1 LRKTLWRYTL
11 RRLAFLPLL
20 LVLVSLI
27 TFILLRV
34 LPQQDPAILMAGQNA
49 TPEQVAA
56 IHAELGLDRPI
67 TTQYFDWMG
76 NVLRGDLGKTYYSRR
91 DILSEVKRRFPA
103 SAEIV
108 LLSLTISVAVGVTFG
123 VISATMRNTGID
135 YGVRLL
141 AVFGQSNPEF
151 FLLVLL
157 ILIPSILWRYA
168 PPVGGFVS
176 PVDDFW
182 RNVRMFGPPS
192 LVLGIGGSAGI
203 MRLQRTTMLE
213 VLRSDYVRTARAKG
227 LTARSVV
234 MTHAFRNTLAP
245 LVTVV
250 GAAFTTVF
258 AGSVIAERIMS
269 LDGLGVFFLQ
279 SVLQRDFPVVQF
291 LVLYFAT
298 VIILANLI
306 VDLSY
311 AFIDPR
317 VKYR

>member
-1 LRKTLWRYTL
+1 MWRYTL
-11 RRLAFLPLL
+11 RRLAFLPLV

-56 IHAELGLDRPI
+56 IHAELGLDKPI
-67 TTQYFDWMG
+67 ATQYFDWMG
-76 NVLRGDLGKTYYSRR
+76 HVLRGDLGKTYYSKR
-91 DILSEVKRRFPA
+91 DILDEVKHRFPA
-103 SAEIV
+103 SAEII
-108 LLSLTISVAVGVTFG
+108 LLSLTLSVVVGVTFG

-141 AVFGQSNPEF
+141 AVFGQSIPEF

-157 ILIPSILWRYA
+157 ILIPSIVWNYA
-168 PPVGGFVS
+168 APVGGYVS
-176 PVDDFW
+176 PIDDLW
-182 RNVRMFGPPS
+182 RNIRMFAPPS

-227 LTARSVV
+227 LASRSVV

-250 GAAFTTVF
+250 GASFTTVF

-269 LDGLGVFFLQ
+269 LNGLGVFFLQ

-291 LVLYFAT
+291 LVLYTAT
-298 VIILANLI
+298 VVILANLI

>member
-1 LRKTLWRYTL
+1 VWRYTL
-11 RRLAFLPLL
+11 RRLAFLPLV

-56 IHAELGLDRPI
+56 IHAELGLDKPI
-67 TTQYFDWMG
+67 ATQYFDWMG
-76 NVLRGDLGKTYYSRR
+76 HVLRGDLGKTYYSKR
-91 DILSEVKRRFPA
+91 DILDEVKHRFPA
-103 SAEIV
+103 SAEII
-108 LLSLTISVAVGVTFG
+108 LLSLTLSVVVGVTFG

-141 AVFGQSNPEF
+141 AVFGQSIPEF

-157 ILIPSILWRYA
+157 ILIPSIVWNYA
-168 PPVGGFVS
+168 APVGGYVS
-176 PVDDFW
+176 PIDDLW
-182 RNVRMFGPPS
+182 RNIRMFAPPS

-227 LTARSVV
+227 LASRSVV

-250 GAAFTTVF
+250 GASFTTVF

-269 LDGLGVFFLQ
+269 LNGLGVFFLQ

-291 LVLYFAT
+291 LVLYTAT
-298 VIILANLI
+298 VVILANLI

>member
-1 LRKTLWRYTL
+1 MI
-11 RRLAFLPLL
+11 
-20 LVLVSLI
+20 LVSVI
-27 TFILLRV
+27 TFMLLRV

-49 TPEQVAA
+49 TPEQIKA
-56 IHAELGLDRPI
+56 IHKELGLDKPI
-67 TTQYFDWMG
+67 PVQFANWISQ
-76 NVLRGDLGKTYYSRR
+76 VARGDLGTTYYGKR
-91 DILSEVKRRFPA
+91 DILGEVERRFPA
-103 SAEIV
+103 SAELI
-108 LLSLTISVAVGVTFG
+108 LLSLTISIVAGVLFGVT
-123 VISATMRNTGID
+123 SAAMRNTGVD

-141 AVFGQSNPEF
+141 AVFGQSIPEF

-157 ILIPSILWRYA
+157 ILIPSILWNYA
-168 PPVGGFVS
+168 APVGGYVS
-176 PVDDFW
+176 PVHDLW
-182 RNVRMFGPPS
+182 RNMRMFVPPS
-192 LVLGIGGSAGI
+192 LVLGIAGSAGI

-227 LTARSVV
+227 LASRSVL

-279 SVLQRDFPVVQF
+279 SVLLRDFPAVQF
-291 LVLYFAT
+291 LVLYTAT
-298 VIILANLI
+298 VVILANLI

-311 AFIDPR
+311 AVIDPR